1 MHKQSESVQA
11 YNALIEEGEQLGG
24 CGNVFFIG
32 LDFRLSTF
40 QKATGNFKNI
50 WGKGKSEKLCMIEIK
65 VSWVHVIGLILDM
78 EIAWTT

>member
-1 MHKQSESVQA
+1 VHKQSESVQA

-40 QKATGNFKNI
+40 QKATGNFQNI
-50 WGKGKSEKLCMIEIK
+50 
-65 VSWVHVIGLILDM
+65 
-78 EIAWTT
+78 